1 MSPGN
6 MMSKDQSGIDV
17 VKMSIIRNC
26 LSKLFHDLYIGGE
39 FLNFFAYTDGMHSG
53 QLKFHHELLDALHST
68 GKLQEYMDA
77 TVIPAVLAN
86 PNKRI
91 EVDAQGSLTIIEKQP

>member
-1 MSPGN
+1 

-17 VKMSIIRNC
+17 EKMSIIRNC
-26 LSKLFHDLYIGGE
+26 LAKLFHDLYIGGE
-39 FLNFFAYTDGMHSG
+39 FLNFFAFTNGTQSG
-53 QLKFHHELLDALHST
+53 QLKFHHEFLDPLQST

-91 EVDAQGSLTIIEKQP
+91 EVDAQGSLTITDTEKQP